1 MYSTAAILIARNEAR
16 CVARALRSIR
26 PWVDHVVLLDTGS
39 TDDTVAIARSEGA
52 VVSSFT
58 WINDFS
64 AARNAAL
71 SLSPTDWHIVIDADE
86 MLAHGGEHLQALRGQ
101 APNFIG
107 RVEQLNAFEQ
117 SDQQGASSR
126 THFASSWLP
135 RILPA
140 GVRYE
145 GKVHEQPVSDLPR
158 IDLAIQIAH
167 DGYLPHQMDL
177 KGDRNLR
184 LLESALEMTPN
195 DPYLRYQ
202 LGKEHDVAE
211 RFGEACHHYVK
222 ALQLVPLCEA
232 RQWPWRHDL
241 ILRALFALK
250 STGQVRAAIDL
261 ANVEMPLWHDS
272 PDFHFVLADLLLEF
286 ATMHPDKGPTLI
298 PLMKKTWL
306 KCLQIGERPD
316 LEGAVHGRGS
326 YLAQYNLDRLS
337 DLFPERMVDG

>member
-1 MYSTAAILIARNEAR
+1 MYSTAAILIAKNEAR
-16 CVARALRSIR
+16 CIARALRSIR
-26 PWVDHVVLLDTGS
+26 SWVDHVVLVDTGS

-52 VVSSFT
+52 RVSSFS

-71 SLSPTDWHIVIDADE
+71 SLSAADWHIVIDADE
-86 MLAHGGEHLQALRGQ
+86 MLTQGGEHLHALREQ

-107 RVEQLNAFEQ
+107 RIEQLNAFEQ
-117 SDQQGASSR
+117 SDPQGVSHI
-126 THFASSWLP
+126 HFASSWLP
-135 RILPA
+135 RVLPA

-158 IDLAIQIAH
+158 IDLAIQVAH
-167 DGYLPHQMDL
+167 DGYLPDQMDL

-184 LLESALEMTPN
+184 LLESTIEVTPN

-211 RFGEACHHYVK
+211 RFVEACRHYVK
-222 ALQLVPLCEA
+222 ALQLVPLREA

-241 ILRALFALK
+241 ILRTLFALK
-250 STGQVRAAIDL
+250 ATGQVSAAIDL
-261 ANVEMPLWHDS
+261 ANIEMPLWPDS
-272 PDFHFVLADLLLEF
+272 PDFHFVLADLLLEY
-286 ATMHPDKGPTLI
+286 ATTYPAKGRALI
-298 PLMKKTWL
+298 PLIKKTWQ

-326 YLAQYNLDRLS
+326 YLAQYNLERLS
-337 DLFPERMVDG
+337 DLFPERVLNG